1 MKHRTATLAIFFLFS
16 AFAVFAHAS
25 LTSEASAG
33 RAAEPEPQRRA
44 QQRRRRPAR
53 ATARRPRVDYSKF
66 SHRTAAHQQRS
77 CDSCH
82 TSPTPNWTRAR
93 AGDAA
98 FPDVTDYPEHESCMS
113 CHKQQFFVGARPVI
127 CSVCHTN
134 VSPRDGT
141 RHPFR
146 NPSEGFEAGAGK
158 KPKAESQFSTVFPHD
173 RHQDVMARL
182 APAPDAARGFGFV
195 RASFA
200 ARQEPQQDVDSCSI
214 CHQSYLPQADK
225 NDEFVTPPPADW
237 PKYDIGVA
245 AFWWKTGTLKTT
257 PTSHASCFNCH
268 WQEGGEKPLSSDC
281 KACHQLLPAGKTAA
295 ALRPARADADL
306 GHASV
311 KSVTEK
317 VLAAR
322 GKESPAHWNELL
334 THWARRKSATFR
346 HDDGNHLKVGCTS
359 CHVRITTVDRLDADT
374 LDVPIQTC
382 SATACHGAKTGTKSI
397 IFTELKRRNAEGAAF
412 QCTKCHIGF
421 SKKDAPPSHTNLFP
435 PAKK

>member
-1 MKHRTATLAIFFLFS
+1 MKHRTATLAIFLLFS

-44 QQRRRRPAR
+44 RQQRRRRPAR
-53 ATARRPRVDYSKF
+53 PAARRPRVDYSKF
-66 SHRTAAHQQRS
+66 SHRTAAHQQRA

-82 TSPTPNWTRAR
+82 TSPTANWSRAR
-93 AGDAA
+93 KPAAA

-146 NPSEGFEAGAGK
+146 TPPEGFEAGAGK
-158 KPKAESQFSTVFPHD
+158 KPKSESQFSTIFPHD

-182 APAPDAARGFGFV
+182 APSGDAAGGFGFV

-200 ARQEPQQDVDSCSI
+200 ARQEPPQEVDSCSI
-214 CHQSYLPQADK
+214 CHRSYLPQTDPK
-225 NDEFVTPPPADW
+225 EEFVTPPPADLPENELRMKAYW
-237 PKYDIGVA
+237 MK
-245 AFWWKTGTLKTT
+245 KGTLKTT

-268 WQEGGEKPLSSDC
+268 WQEGGEQPLSSNC
-281 KACHQLLPAGKTAA
+281 KGCHQLLPPGATAA
-295 ALRPARADADL
+295 ALRPARKDADL
-306 GHASV
+306 NHPSV
-311 KSVTEK
+311 KGIADK
-317 VLAAR
+317 
-322 GKESPAHWNELL
+322 ELL
-334 THWARRKSATFR
+334 AHWARRKSATFR
-346 HDDGNHLKVGCTS
+346 HDHDKHLNVGCTS
-359 CHVRITTVDRLDADT
+359 CHVRITTVDRLDAET

-382 SATACHGAKTGTKSI
+382 SSSSCHGGTRNI
-397 IFTELKRRNAEGAAF
+397 IFKEVEQRKKPDGANY
-412 QCTKCHIGF
+412 QCIKCHLGYG
-421 SKKDAPPSHTNLFP
+421 KEPTPKSHSGLFP
-435 PAKK
+435 PPKPK